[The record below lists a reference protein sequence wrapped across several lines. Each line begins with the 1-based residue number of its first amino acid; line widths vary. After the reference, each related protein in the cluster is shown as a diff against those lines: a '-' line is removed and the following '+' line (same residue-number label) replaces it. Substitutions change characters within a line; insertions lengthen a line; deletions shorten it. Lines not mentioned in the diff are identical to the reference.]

1 MDELPICRRLDERA
15 EREAMV
21 SRAMADIK
29 TARNRAAGDEHSN
42 YAGLTTDQ
50 TLSAQAAA
58 LIRAQHEALE
68 AAKEWLEGWASAEP
82 YLSTIT
88 AAIKQAREA

>member
-1 MDELPICRRLDERA
+1 MDELPINDFLLELSEDIRVTKSQDARL
-15 EREAMV
+15 
-21 SRAMADIK
+21 K
-29 TARNRAAGDEHSN
+29 
-42 YAGLTTDQ
+42 
-50 TLSAQAAA
+50 QAAA

-88 AAIKQAREA
+88 AALAQAREA